1 MMSLRHYEMADQGQ
15 KTITIDDLVNELS
28 TSPAKP
34 ALGNVPQPT
43 PISSTPPPV
52 QQRQGMPPSASIPT
66 QSPIRPSPMSQSQ
79 NSSLPNVS
87 QGSAPGPLTSNQPVP
102 TSTIDTQQQR
112 PPISQ
117 PQNMS
122 PRPVTPTAIPPI
134 NPKPPIIQ
142 PQSAPSSAV
151 SQGVKEYQSSI
162 RTMSSDISSLKSGQQ
177 LSGIPMP
184 RKIEDRPLI
193 QPLPTIKSTVPNAP
207 AQNTPWAKIEM
218 GQLEKSA
225 TLNNRPSA
233 SQASGQS
240 SNKPLPPP
248 PPITIPERKVGVN
261 RNVMFSGIAV
271 VALIVLGAYWFFILR
286 TPSEPIVEIPTPTP
300 VKSETPTPT
309 PTPTLGSIITGQP
322 IAVELPASGDPQVT
336 FKNSLKSSSISAG
349 KIQSINP
356 SIKSGEV
363 ITTLKP
369 DALLDKLL
377 VTYPTAIKPVLAEQ
391 DSYFY
396 YFGQSETFNT
406 KGVLTPGAPT
416 SQRLVVISEVKNS
429 TLVIESMKTWETTMP
444 ADLNLFFDLG
454 YKKGAKT
461 TFLDNLYKGN
471 SIRYVNFPWPDKSID
486 YSFIRA
492 SNGKSYLVMSNS
504 RQAMYSAIDQLILR

>member
-1 MMSLRHYEMADQGQ
+1 MADQGQ

-34 ALGNVPQPT
+34 ASGNVPQPA
-43 PISSTPPPV
+43 PISSTPPPI
-52 QQRQGMPPSASIPT
+52 QQRQSMSSSAGMPT

-87 QGSAPGPLTSNQPVP
+87 QGSAPKPLASNQPVSAP
-102 TSTIDTQQQR
+102 AINTQQR
-112 PPISQ
+112 PPLPQSQ
-117 PQNMS
+117 NIPPKS
-122 PRPVTPTAIPPI
+122 VIPTAIPPI
-134 NPKPPIIQ
+134 NPKPPVAQ
-142 PQSAPSSAV
+142 PQPIPAPTV

-177 LSGIPMP
+177 LSGVPMP
-184 RKIEDRPLI
+184 RKIEDRPVI
-193 QPLPTIKSTVPNAP
+193 QSSPTIKPTVPNAP

-225 TLNNRPSA
+225 TLNNQPSV
-233 SQASGQS
+233 SQASGQN
-240 SNKPLPPP
+240 SNKPLLPP
-248 PPITIPERKVGVN
+248 PPITIPEKKVGVN

-271 VALIVLGAYWFFILR
+271 IALIVLGAYWFFILR
-286 TPSEPIVEIPTPTP
+286 TPNEPIVEIPTPTP
-300 VKSETPTPT
+300 VISETPTPT

-322 IAVELPASGDPQVT
+322 IAVELPASGDPQIA
-336 FKNSLKSSSISAG
+336 FKNTLKSSSISAG

-377 VTYPTAIKPVLAEQ
+377 VTYPASVKPILAEQ

-396 YFGQSETFNT
+396 YFGQSETFDA
-406 KGVLTPGAPT
+406 KGVLTPGTPI
-416 SQRLVVISEVKNS
+416 SQRLVIISEVKNP
-429 TLVIESMKTWETTMP
+429 TLAIESMKTWETTMP

-454 YKKGAKT
+454 YKKGAKA

-492 SNGKSYLVMSNS
+492 SNGKNYLVMANS